1 MLRRISFNLARHA
14 VQTFLKKRPKR
25 PTGTVAREH
34 IKIVYVN
41 IGLSMRTSHFRRID
55 KIEPIVGYNFAGN
68 IQYETAQ

>member
-41 IGLSMRTSHFRRID
+41 IGLDAHVPLPADRQ
-55 KIEPIVGYNFAGN
+55 N
-68 IQYETAQ
+68 